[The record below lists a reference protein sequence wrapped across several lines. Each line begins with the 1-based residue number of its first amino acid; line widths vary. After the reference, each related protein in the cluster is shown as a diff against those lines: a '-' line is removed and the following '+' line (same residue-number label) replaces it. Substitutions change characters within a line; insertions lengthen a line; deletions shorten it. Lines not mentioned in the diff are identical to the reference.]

1 MGFNNTTGI
10 ANVKQLLTSYMPQFY
25 MSNPVIDY
33 RPTSPVRYEIYKS
46 LRSSY
51 YSGGN
56 SQTFNLTISKSII

>member
-1 MGFNNTTGI
+1 MGFNNTAGI
-10 ANVKQLLTSYMPQFY
+10 AKVKQLLTSYMPQFY

-56 SQTFNLTISKSII
+56 S